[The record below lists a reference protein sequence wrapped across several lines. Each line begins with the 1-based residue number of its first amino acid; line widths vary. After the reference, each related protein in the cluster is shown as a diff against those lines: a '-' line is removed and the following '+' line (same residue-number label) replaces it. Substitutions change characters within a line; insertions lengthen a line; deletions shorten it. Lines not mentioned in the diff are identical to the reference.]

1 MEYGF
6 TTAAYVVAAVL
17 FILSLGGLSGQ
28 ESAKRAVWYGIVG
41 MALAVLATLYGPGA
55 GNWGASLLLIL
66 LGGVLGWIVA
76 QRVQMTEMPQLV
88 AAMHSLVGLAA
99 VFIGF
104 NADLEMLRVTGLLTD
119 AGIARCPV
127 GLSALA
133 CAGAAGQADVL
144 AGLSGFAAKVAAKT
158 PVEITILQIEV
169 FLGVFIGAVTFTGS
183 VVAYGKLAGKL
194 TSKAVKLPGGHM
206 LNAAAAAGS
215 LLLLVLYLN
224 GAGSWTLIG
233 MALLAFFIGYHLI
246 MGIGGADMP
255 VVVSMLNS
263 YSGWAA
269 AAIGFSLSND
279 LLIVVG
285 ALVGSS
291 GAILSYI
298 MCKAMNRSF
307 ISVILGGFGNTTGP
321 AMEVEGEQI
330 AIDAEGVAAALND
343 ADSVIIIPGYGMAV
357 AQAQQS
363 VSELTRKLR
372 ARGKTVRFAI
382 HPVAGRLPGH
392 MNVLLAEA
400 KVPYDIVLEM
410 DEINED
416 FPDTD
421 VAIVIGSNDIVNPA
435 AQDDPN
441 SPIAGMPVLEVWK
454 AKQVFVSKR
463 GQGTGYSGIEN
474 PLFFKENTRMFYGD
488 AKKSLDELLSK
499 IS

>member
-28 ESAKRAVWYGIVG
+28 ESAKRAVWYGIAG
-41 MALAVLATLYGPGA
+41 MALAVFATLIGPGSGLWLLSIILIA
-55 GNWGASLLLIL
+55 G
-66 LGGVLGWIVA
+66 GGVIGWYVA
-76 QRVQMTEMPQLV
+76 NRVQMTEMPQLV

-99 VFIGF
+99 VFIGL
-104 NADLEMLRVTGLLTD
+104 NAEIEMVRVAAMQAAAD
-119 AGIARCPV
+119 A
-127 GLSALA
+127 SALDA
-133 CAGAAGQADVL
+133 L
-144 AGLSGFAAKVAAKT
+144 KGFAAKVAAKT
-158 PVEITILQIEV
+158 PAEINILKIEV

-183 VVAYGKLAGKL
+183 VVAYGKLAGKVG
-194 TSKAVKLPGGHM
+194 SKATKLPGGHM
-206 LNAAAAAGS
+206 LNAGAAILS
-215 LLLLVLYLN
+215 VILLIMYLA
-224 GAGSWTLIG
+224 GAGSWTLIL
-233 MALLAFFIGYHLI
+233 MALAAFFIGYHLI

-307 ISVILGGFGNTTGP
+307 VSVILGGFGNTTGP
-321 AMEVEGEQI
+321 AQAVEGEQV
-330 AIDAEGVAAALND
+330 AIDAEGVAAALAE
-343 ADSVIIIPGYGMAV
+343 ADSVIIVPGYGMAV
-357 AQAQQS
+357 AQAQQA

-372 ARGKTVRFAI
+372 DKGKEVRFAI

-400 KVPYDIVLEM
+400 KVPYDIVMEM

-416 FPDTD
+416 FPETD
-421 VAIVIGSNDIVNPA
+421 VVIVIGSNDIVNPA
-435 AQDDPN
+435 AQEDPN

-474 PLFFKENTRMFYGD
+474 PLFYKDNTRMFFGD
-488 AKKSLDELLSK
+488 AKASVSQLINLID
-499 IS
+499 

>member
-1 MEYGF
+1 MDYGF
-6 TTAAYVVAAVL
+6 STAAYVVAAVL
-17 FILSLGGLSGQ
+17 FILSLGGLSNQ
-28 ESAKRAVWYGIVG
+28 EKAKRAVWYGIAG
-41 MALAVLATLYGPGA
+41 MALAVAATLVGPGA
-55 GNWGASLLLIL
+55 GLWILSVILIAA
-66 LGGVLGWIVA
+66 GGIIGFIVA
-76 QRVQMTEMPQLV
+76 KRVQMTEMPQLV

-99 VFIGF
+99 VFVGY
-104 NADLEMLRVTGLLTD
+104 NAHIELGRVMAMDD
-119 AGIARCPV
+119 AARV
-127 GLSALA
+127 GLE
-133 CAGAAGQADVL
+133 
-144 AGLSGFAAKVAAKT
+144 GFAALIAKKDA
-158 PVEITILQIEV
+158 VEIAILRVEL
-169 FLGVFIGAVTFTGS
+169 FLGVFIGAITFTGS
-183 VVAYGKLAGKL
+183 VIAYGKLAGKV
-194 TSKAVKLPGGHM
+194 TSAAKKLPGGHV
-206 LNAAAAAGS
+206 LNASAAAIS
-215 LLLLVLYLN
+215 VL
-224 GAGSWTLIG
+224 TLIWYFNSG
-233 MALLAFFIGYHLI
+233 GLLPLLIMTLCALFIGYHLI

-269 AAIGFSLSND
+269 AAIGFSLGND

-298 MCKAMNRSF
+298 MCKAMNRHF
-307 ISVILGGFGNTTGP
+307 VSVILGGFGGTSGP
-321 AMEVEGEQI
+321 AMEVEGEMV
-330 AIDAEGVAAALND
+330 AIDADGVAAALEE
-343 ADSVIIIPGYGMAV
+343 ADSIIVVPGYGMAV
-357 AQAQQS
+357 AQAQNA
-363 VSELTRKLR
+363 VSELTRKMR
-372 ARGKTVRFAI
+372 AAGKEFRFAI

-416 FPDTD
+416 FPETD
-421 VAIVIGSNDIVNPA
+421 VVIIIGANDIVNPA

-488 AKKSLDELLSK
+488 AKASIDALLSK
-499 IS
+499 LS

>member
-1 MEYGF
+1 MDLGF
-6 TTAAYVVAAVL
+6 TTAVYVVAAIL

-28 ESAKRAVWYGIVG
+28 ESAKRAVWYGIFG
-41 MALAVLATLYGPGA
+41 MGLAVLATVIGPGA
-55 GNWGASLLLIL
+55 GLWQLTAILIAIGGLIGYQLASK
-66 LGGVLGWIVA
+66 VEMT
-76 QRVQMTEMPQLV
+76 QMPELV
-88 AAMHSLVGLAA
+88 AGMHALVGLAA
-99 VFIGF
+99 VFVGF
-104 NADLEMLRVTGLLTD
+104 NAHFELANVLTLDDTTKKALE
-119 AGIARCPV
+119 
-127 GLSALA
+127 
-133 CAGAAGQADVL
+133 
-144 AGLSGFAAKVAAKT
+144 GFAALLAKKSGAEINILR
-158 PVEITILQIEV
+158 VEAS
-169 FLGVFIGAVTFTGS
+169 LGIWIGAVTFTGS
-183 VVAYGKLAGKL
+183 VIAYGKLSGKV
-194 TSKAVKLPGGHM
+194 TSAATKLPGGHL
-206 LNAAAAAGS
+206 LNATAAISS
-215 LLLLVLYLN
+215 LACLGWYLSS
-224 GAGSWTLIG
+224 G
-233 MALLAFFIGYHLI
+233 ALLPLVILTILALFIGCHLI

-269 AAIGFSLSND
+269 AAIGFSLGND

-307 ISVILGGFGNTTGP
+307 VSVILGGFGGTAGP
-321 AMEVEGEQI
+321 QMEVEGEQI
-330 AIDAEGVAAALND
+330 AIDADGVAAALED
-343 ADSVIIIPGYGMAV
+343 AESIVIIPGYGMAV
-357 AQAQQS
+357 AQAQQN
-363 VSELTRKLR
+363 VAELTRRLR
-372 ARGKTVRFAI
+372 AKGKTVRFAI

-410 DEINED
+410 DEINDD
-416 FPDTD
+416 FPSTD

-441 SPIAGMPVLEVWK
+441 SPIAGMPVLECWK

-488 AKKSLDELLSK
+488 AKASLDQLLVI
-499 IS
+499 ISGH

>member
-1 MEYGF
+1 MDYGF
-6 TTAAYVVAAVL
+6 TTAAYVVAAIL

-28 ESAKRAVWYGIVG
+28 ESAKRAVWYGMAG
-41 MALAVLATLYGPGA
+41 MALAVAATLIGPGSGLWLLSLIMIA
-55 GNWGASLLLIL
+55 GGGAI
-66 LGGVLGWIVA
+66 GWVVA
-76 QRVQMTEMPQLV
+76 QRVQMTAMPQLV

-99 VFIGF
+99 VFVGF
-104 NADLEMLRVTGLLTD
+104 NADIELGR
-119 AGIARCPV
+119 
-127 GLSALA
+127 
-133 CAGAAGQADVL
+133 VL
-144 AGLSGFAAKVAAKT
+144 AMEPAARAGLEGFAAVLAHKS
-158 PVEITILQIEV
+158 PVEVSILRVEV

-183 VVAYGKLAGKL
+183 VIAFGKLAGKVN
-194 TSKAVKLPGGHM
+194 TAAQKLPGGHM
-206 LNAAAAAGS
+206 LNAGAAAAS
-215 LLLLVLYLN
+215 VLLGVLYFN
-224 GAGSWTLIG
+224 DAGIWSLIL
-233 MALLAFFIGYHLI
+233 MTLLAFFIGYHLI

-269 AAIGFSLSND
+269 AAIGFSLGND

-307 ISVILGGFGNTTGP
+307 VSVILGGFGGTSGP
-321 AMEVEGEQI
+321 AMEISGEQI

-343 ADSVIIIPGYGMAV
+343 ADSVIIVPGYGMAV

-372 ARGKTVRFAI
+372 AAGKTVRFAI

-400 KVPYDIVLEM
+400 KVPYDIVMEM

-416 FPDTD
+416 FPTTD
-421 VAIVIGSNDIVNPA
+421 VVIVIGSNDIVNPA
-435 AQDDPN
+435 AQEDPN

-474 PLFFKENTRMFYGD
+474 PLFFKDNTRMFYGD
-488 AKKSLDELLSK
+488 AKKSLDQLLPM
-499 IS
+499 ID

>member
-41 MALAVLATLYGPGA
+41 MALAVAATLYGPGA
-55 GNWGASLLLIL
+55 GNWFVSVVMIAIGGAI
-66 LGGVLGWIVA
+66 GWVVA

-104 NADLEMLRVTGLLTD
+104 NAEIEMWRIASTLSNAGLATC
-119 AGIARCPV
+119 GP
-127 GLSALA
+127 LSAVA
-133 CAGAAGQADVL
+133 CALQSGQASL
-144 AGLSGFAAKVAAKT
+144 FGEFSGFALKIAEKTAVEVA
-158 PVEITILQIEV
+158 ILKIEV

-183 VVAYGKLAGKL
+183 VVAYGKLAGKVDG
-194 TSKAVKLPGGHM
+194 KAKKLPGGHL
-206 LNAAAAAGS
+206 LNAAAAIGS
-215 LLLLVLYLN
+215 LILLVLYFQ
-224 GAGSWTLIG
+224 GAGSWTLIL
-233 MALLAFFIGYHLI
+233 MTLLALFIGYHLI

-307 ISVILGGFGNTTGP
+307 ISVILGGFGGTTGP
-321 AMEVEGEQI
+321 QMEVTGEQI
-330 AIDAEGVAAALND
+330 AIDGEGVANALND

-372 ARGKTVRFAI
+372 AAGKTVRFAI

-416 FPDTD
+416 FPETD

-435 AQDDPN
+435 AQEDPN

-474 PLFFKENTRMFYGD
+474 PLFYKENTRMFYGD
-488 AKKSLDELLSK
+488 AKKSIDSILPLIK
-499 IS
+499 

>member
-1 MEYGF
+1 MSIGIVS
-6 TTAAYVVAAVL
+6 AAYIAAAVL

-28 ESAKRAVWYGIVG
+28 ESAKRAVWYGIFG
-41 MALAVLATLYGPGA
+41 MALAVGATVLSPDVAHVWVIALMVAVGA
-55 GNWGASLLLIL
+55 VA
-66 LGGVLGWIVA
+66 GWYVA
-76 QRVQMTEMPQLV
+76 KRVQMTEMPQLV
-88 AAMHSLVGLAA
+88 AALHSFVGLAA
-99 VFIGF
+99 VLIGYNAHLELSRVLALDETAKAGLIGF
-104 NADLEMLRVTGLLTD
+104 ARKLAEKD
-119 AGIARCPV
+119 AV
-127 GLSALA
+127 E
-133 CAGAAGQADVL
+133 QA
-144 AGLSGFAAKVAAKT
+144 
-158 PVEITILQIEV
+158 ILHVEV

-183 VVAYGKLAGKL
+183 IIAFGKLAGKVDG
-194 TSKAVKLPGGHM
+194 KAKKLPGGHF
-206 LNAAAAAGS
+206 LNAGAALAS
-215 LLLLVLYLN
+215 VMLLVLYFN
-224 GAGSWTLIG
+224 GAGIWALALMTLF
-233 MALLAFFIGYHLI
+233 AFFIGYHLI

-269 AAIGFSLSND
+269 AAIGFTLGND
-279 LLIVVG
+279 LLIVTG

-307 ISVILGGFGNTTGP
+307 ISVILGGFGGTTGP
-321 AMEVEGEQI
+321 AMEITGEMVS
-330 AIDAEGVAAALND
+330 IDTEGVAAALND
-343 ADSVIIIPGYGMAV
+343 ADSIIISPGYGMAV
-357 AQAQQS
+357 AQAQQA

-410 DEINED
+410 DEINAD
-416 FPDTD
+416 FPSTD

-441 SPIAGMPVLEVWK
+441 SPIAGMPVLECWK
-454 AKQVFVSKR
+454 AKLVIVSKR

-474 PLFFKENTRMFYGD
+474 PLFYKENTRMFYGD
-488 AKKSLDELLSK
+488 AKKSLDALLPL
-499 IS
+499 IA

>member
-1 MEYGF
+1 MDYGF

-28 ESAKRAVWYGIVG
+28 ESAKRAVWYGIAG
-41 MALAVLATLYGPGA
+41 MALAVIATLIGPGA
-55 GNWGASLLLIL
+55 GFWLLSLIL
-66 LGGVLGWIVA
+66 IAAGGAIGYQLA
-76 QRVQMTEMPQLV
+76 TRVQMTQMPELV

-99 VFIGF
+99 VFVGY
-104 NADLEMLRVTGLLTD
+104 NAHIELGNVMAMDEV
-119 AGIARCPV
+119 ARKTTE
-127 GLSALA
+127 
-133 CAGAAGQADVL
+133 
-144 AGLSGFAAKVAAKT
+144 GFAALLAKKDS
-158 PVEITILQIEV
+158 VEIAILRVELV
-169 FLGVFIGAVTFTGS
+169 LGIFIGAVTFTGS
-183 VVAYGKLAGKL
+183 VIAYGKLAGRVSSAA
-194 TSKAVKLPGGHM
+194 TKLPGGHM
-206 LNAAAAAGS
+206 LNAAAAAISVICLIWYFNTGGFFP
-215 LLLLVLYLN
+215 LFVL
-224 GAGSWTLIG
+224 TLA
-233 MALLAFFIGYHLI
+233 ALFIGYHLI

-269 AAIGFSLSND
+269 AAIGFSLGND

-307 ISVILGGFGNTTGP
+307 ISVILGGFGGTSGP
-321 AMEVEGEQI
+321 AMEVEGEQV
-330 AIDAEGVAAALND
+330 AIEADGVAQALNE

-357 AQAQQS
+357 AQAQGA
-363 VSELTRKLR
+363 VSELVKKLR
-372 ARGKTVRFAI
+372 AKGKNVRFAI

-400 KVPYDIVLEM
+400 KVPYDIVMEM
-410 DEINED
+410 DEINDD
-416 FPDTD
+416 FPNTD

-441 SPIAGMPVLEVWK
+441 SPIAGMPVLECWK
-454 AKQVFVSKR
+454 AKTVFVSKR

-474 PLFFKENTRMFYGD
+474 PLFFKDNTRMFYGD
-488 AKKSLDELLSK
+488 AKASLDKLLPL
-499 IS
+499 ID

>member
-1 MEYGF
+1 MDYGF

-28 ESAKRAVWYGIVG
+28 ESAKRAVWYGIAG
-41 MALAVLATLYGPGA
+41 MALAVAATLYGPGA
-55 GNWGASLLLIL
+55 GNWLISLAMIVVGGAI
-66 LGGVLGWIVA
+66 GWVVA

-104 NADLEMLRVTGLLTD
+104 NTHIEMVRVLGLD
-119 AGIARCPV
+119 EAAR
-127 GLSALA
+127 A
-133 CAGAAGQADVL
+133 VL
-144 AGLSGFAAKVAAKT
+144 DGFAAVVAHKSG
-158 PVEITILQIEV
+158 VEVTILRVET

-183 VVAYGKLAGKL
+183 VIAFGKLAGRVDG
-194 TSKAVKLPGGHM
+194 KAKKLPGGHV
-206 LNAAAAAGS
+206 LNASAAIIS
-215 LLLLVLYLN
+215 LVLLVVYLQT
-224 GAGSWTLIG
+224 GSTLALIG
-233 MALLAFFIGYHLI
+233 MTVAALFIGYHLI

-255 VVVSMLNS
+255 VVVSMQNS

-307 ISVILGGFGNTTGP
+307 ISVILGGFGGTTGP
-321 AMEVEGEQI
+321 AMEVTGEQI

-372 ARGKTVRFAI
+372 AKGKTVRFAI

-400 KVPYDIVLEM
+400 KVPYDIVMEM

-416 FPDTD
+416 FPNTD

-435 AQDDPN
+435 AQEDPN
-441 SPIAGMPVLEVWK
+441 SPIAGMPVLECWK

-474 PLFFKENTRMFYGD
+474 PLFYKENTRMFYGD
-488 AKKSLDELLSK
+488 AKKSLDALLPM
-499 IS
+499 ID

>member
-1 MEYGF
+1 MDFGF

-28 ESAKRAVWYGIVG
+28 ESAKRAVWYGIAG
-41 MALAVLATLYGPGA
+41 MALAVFATLIGPGSGLWLLSA
-55 GNWGASLLLIL
+55 LLIAG
-66 LGGVLGWIVA
+66 GGVIGWYVA
-76 QRVQMTEMPQLV
+76 GKVEMTGMPQLV

-99 VFIGF
+99 VFVGY
-104 NADLEMLRVTGLLTD
+104 NAHLVMGRVAGMDAAGLADLGT
-119 AGIARCPV
+119 
-127 GLSALA
+127 
-133 CAGAAGQADVL
+133 
-144 AGLSGFAAKVAAKT
+144 FAALVAHKA
-158 PVEITILQIEV
+158 PVELTILKVEL
-169 FLGVFIGAVTFTGS
+169 FLGIFIGAVTFTGS
-183 VVAYGKLAGKL
+183 VVAFGKLAGKVS
-194 TSKAVKLPGGHM
+194 SKAEKLPGGHL
-206 LNAAAAAGS
+206 LNAAAAVLSVLCLVWYVNTGGVVP
-215 LLLLVLYLN
+215 LLLM
-224 GAGSWTLIG
+224 TLC
-233 MALLAFFIGYHLI
+233 ALFIGYHLI

-307 ISVILGGFGNTTGP
+307 VSVILGGFGGTAGP
-321 AMEVEGEQI
+321 AMAVEGEQV
-330 AIDAEGVAAALND
+330 AIDADGVAAALEE
-343 ADSVIIIPGYGMAV
+343 ADSVVIVPGYGMAV
-357 AQAQQS
+357 AQAQQN
-363 VSELTRKLR
+363 VAELTRKLR
-372 ARGKTVRFAI
+372 AKGKQVRFAI

-416 FPDTD
+416 FPETD
-421 VAIVIGSNDIVNPA
+421 VVIVIGSNDIVNPA

-474 PLFFKENTRMFYGD
+474 PLFYKDNTRMYYGD
-488 AKKSLDELLSK
+488 AKQSVGELLTR
-499 IS
+499 I

>member
-1 MEYGF
+1 MEFGF

-41 MALAVLATLYGPGA
+41 MALAVFATLIGPGSGLWLLSVILIAA
-55 GNWGASLLLIL
+55 GGII
-66 LGGVLGWIVA
+66 GTYVA
-76 QRVQMTEMPQLV
+76 KKVEMTEMPQLV

-99 VFIGF
+99 VFVGF
-104 NADLEMLRVTGLLTD
+104 NAHLTMRSVEK
-119 AGIARCPV
+119 AR
-127 GLSALA
+127 
-133 CAGAAGQADVL
+133 AAGEAVH
-144 AGLSGFAAKVAAKT
+144 GTFAELVAHKA
-158 PVEITILQIEV
+158 PVELSILQVEL
-169 FLGVFIGAVTFTGS
+169 FLGIFIGAVTFTGS
-183 VVAYGKLAGKL
+183 VIAYGKLAGKVS
-194 TSKAVKLPGGHM
+194 SKAEKLPGGHI
-206 LNAAAAAGS
+206 LNAGAAALSVICLIWYMNTGG
-215 LLLLVLYLN
+215 LFPVLIM
-224 GAGSWTLIG
+224 TLC
-233 MALLAFFIGYHLI
+233 ALFIGYHLI

-307 ISVILGGFGNTTGP
+307 VSVILGGFGGTSGP
-321 AMEVEGEQI
+321 AMEVEGEQV
-330 AIDAEGVAAALND
+330 AIDVDGVASALEE
-343 ADSVIIIPGYGMAV
+343 ADSVIIVPGYGMAV
-357 AQAQQS
+357 AQAQQN
-363 VSELTRKLR
+363 VAELTRKLR
-372 ARGKTVRFAI
+372 AKGKEVRFAI

-416 FPDTD
+416 FPETD
-421 VAIVIGSNDIVNPA
+421 VVIVIGSNDIVNPA
-435 AQDDPN
+435 AQEDPN

-474 PLFFKENTRMFYGD
+474 PLFYKDNTRMYYGD
-488 AKKSLDELLSK
+488 AKQSIGELLNK

>member
-1 MEYGF
+1 MTIGIVS
-6 TTAAYVVAAVL
+6 AVYVSAAVL

-41 MALAVLATLYGPGA
+41 MALAVFATVFGPGV
-55 GNWGASLLLIL
+55 GNWFVIL
-66 LGGVLGWIVA
+66 MMIAGGSVLGTYVA
-76 QRVQMTEMPQLV
+76 SRVQMTEMPQLV
-88 AAMHSLVGLAA
+88 AALHSFVGLAA

-104 NADLEMLRVTGLLTD
+104 NAHMEAANI
-119 AGIARCPV
+119 AGMDEAAR
-127 GLSALA
+127 SA
-133 CAGAAGQADVL
+133 
-144 AGLSGFAAKVAAKT
+144 LSGFAGILAHKS
-158 PVEITILQIEV
+158 PVELAIMKVEV

-183 VVAYGKLAGKL
+183 VVAFGKLAGKVDG
-194 TSKAVKLPGGHM
+194 KASKLPGGHF
-206 LNAAAAAGS
+206 LNAAAAILS
-215 LLLLVLYLN
+215 LLLLMMYAN
-224 GAGSWTLIG
+224 GAGAWTLIA
-233 MALLAFFIGYHLI
+233 MTLLAGFIGYHLI

-269 AAIGFSLSND
+269 AAIGFTLGND
-279 LLIVVG
+279 LLIVTG

-307 ISVILGGFGNTTGP
+307 ISVILGGFGGTTGP
-321 AMEVEGEQI
+321 AMEISGEQI
-330 AIDAEGVAAALND
+330 AIDADGVASALND
-343 ADSVIIIPGYGMAV
+343 ADSVVIVPGYGMAV

-372 ARGKTVRFAI
+372 AAGKTVRFAI

-410 DEINED
+410 DEINDD
-416 FPDTD
+416 FPNAD
-421 VAIVIGSNDIVNPA
+421 VVIVIGSNDIVNPA
-435 AQDDPN
+435 AQEDPN

-474 PLFFKENTRMFYGD
+474 PLFYKDNTRMFYGD
-488 AKKSLDELLSK
+488 AKKSIDQLLPM